1 MKNEIAKIEFDFKET
16 LNIFQEPKI
25 AHSISNLFAIMH
37 KEISNRFNAILK
49 SIDVEPKNEFKYN
62 NLLKLF
68 KFYFYKQLVQQAIN
82 MALMEYRYNL
92 LDNIL
97 SLINEKT
104 LKDAIYGDI
113 MLQTFI
119 STFRSIEATSEM
131 EKAIVGSKIINLK
144 RIYYTI

>member
-1 MKNEIAKIEFDFKET
+1 MKNQMAKIEFDFKET

-25 AHSISNLFAIMH
+25 AHNINNLFIIMH
-37 KEISNRFNAILK
+37 KEIANRFSTILK
-49 SIDVEPKNEFKYN
+49 AIEVEPKNEFKYN
-62 NLLKLF
+62 NLFKLF
-68 KFYFYKQLVQQAIN
+68 KFYLYKDLAQQAIN

-97 SLINEKT
+97 YLINEQT

-131 EKAIVGSKIINLK
+131 ERAIIGSKIINLK
-144 RIYYTI
+144 NTFCNI